1 MIQIFVDSGANL
13 SAELREQYNIHLLPM
28 ALTINDQPAPEGL
41 DGHEYYEALRS
52 GADVRT
58 SMVNPD
64 DAKKAFETY
73 VSQGDDVVYF
83 SISAG
88 ISGSWWSAK
97 LAGDELME
105 EYPGRRVCPID
116 SMGASLG
123 AGIPALKAS
132 SLVRQG
138 MELDELVEKMTVYC
152 QNYCQYFAV
161 DDLKYLRKGGR
172 ISGASAL
179 VGSLL
184 QIKPILRGNEEGKIV
199 LFDKTR
205 GKLRAIER
213 LARGDFM
220 TSKRLGR
227 QTVRLAQPPSVV
239 SYANIG
245 GKFEGNGP
253 LAEHFDQLCPDSF
266 FGKDTWEQAESAMQQ
281 RVLERALEKGGL
293 MPKDLDYV
301 LAGDLLNQCI
311 GTAFGLR
318 GFDIPFFGL
327 YGACS
332 TMGESLALGSLLIS
346 GGHARMTA
354 CMTSSHFC
362 TAERQYRMPVPYGSQ
377 RTPTAQWTATASG
390 CCILADQGDG
400 PYITHVTCGR
410 IVDKGITDVN
420 NMGAAMAP
428 AACDT
433 LSALFRETKTGPGDY
448 DLIVTGDL
456 GVLGHAIV
464 TDLLGREGVDLS
476 RNYQDCGMLLYD
488 LDKQDMHAGAS
499 GCGCSAAVLNGYL
512 LGGMRQG
519 RWQRVVFAPTGAL
532 LSPTSSFQGES
543 IPGICHAVVF
553 SAQKEG

>member
-1 MIQIFVDSGANL
+1 
-13 SAELREQYNIHLLPM
+13 
-28 ALTINDQPAPEGL
+28 
-41 DGHEYYEALRS
+41 
-52 GADVRT
+52 
-58 SMVNPD
+58 
-64 DAKKAFETY
+64 
-73 VSQGDDVVYF
+73 
-83 SISAG
+83 
-88 ISGSWWSAK
+88 
-97 LAGDELME
+97 
-105 EYPGRRVCPID
+105 
-116 SMGASLG
+116 
-123 AGIPALKAS
+123 
-132 SLVRQG
+132 
-138 MELDELVEKMTVYC
+138 
-152 QNYCQYFAV
+152 
-161 DDLKYLRKGGR
+161 
-172 ISGASAL
+172 
-179 VGSLL
+179 
-184 QIKPILRGNEEGKIV
+184 
-199 LFDKTR
+199 
-205 GKLRAIER
+205 
-213 LARGDFM
+213 M

-448 DLIVTGDL
+448 DLIVTATWGSW
-456 GVLGHAIV
+456 AMPSSR
-464 TDLLGREGVDLS
+464 TCWAGRAWTCPGTIRTAACCCTTWIS
-476 RNYQDCGMLLYD
+476 RTCTPGPP
-488 LDKQDMHAGAS
+488 GA
-499 GCGCSAAVLNGYL
+499 AA
-512 LGGMRQG
+512 RQ
-519 RWQRVVFAPTGAL
+519 R
-532 LSPTSSFQGES
+532 
-543 IPGICHAVVF
+543 C
-553 SAQKEG
+553 